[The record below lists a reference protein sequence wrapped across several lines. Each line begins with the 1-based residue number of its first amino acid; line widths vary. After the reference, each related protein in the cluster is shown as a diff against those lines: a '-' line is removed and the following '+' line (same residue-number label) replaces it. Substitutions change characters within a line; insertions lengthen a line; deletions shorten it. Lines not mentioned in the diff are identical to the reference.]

1 MNTILPNT
9 AFITTHPFQPLYN
22 KSSRKQ
28 YLLLFFLILSFLGMA
43 QTIDQIKADRS
54 YLWGE
59 GTGNSIREADQQA
72 LGDIIS
78 QISTQVQSNFERTIM
93 ETGQKFSETVNYVLK
108 TYSNAT
114 LNNTNRLILQN
125 EPDAKVFR
133 YIKKS
138 EIAKVFE
145 SRKQKIIG
153 FAKNGEQAVRDLQLG
168 DALRYFYWS
177 QTLLRS
183 HPDAN
188 QVTMTSSDGTE
199 VLLMT
204 WLPVQINAIFA
215 NISVQIEKSETKST
229 YQEFLLNIRY
239 KNQPVRNLDYS
250 YWSGQDWTN
259 IYSAK
264 DGLGVAEL
272 PRMSAG
278 DDLRLKI
285 EYSFEGESSID
296 MELRDVMHKLP
307 QVPYRNAYLTVS
319 KNNVQ
324 SQAASIPEVQSKSTQ
339 PADGNTS
346 GLTVLTDIAD
356 QQAILNKVLEAIRSK
371 NYVAVKSLFTT
382 DGYDIFQKL
391 MQYGNAKILRTG
403 TVKYFQHGD
412 FVLCRSV
419 PMSFSFQNNNRT
431 FVEDVVFI
439 LNNANLIT
447 NITFGLSKQSVDDI
461 SSNSFWSEKTRMEL
475 INFMENYKTAYAL
488 KRLDYIENIF
498 SDNALIITGSVV
510 KVKSSPEFQYSNN
523 QIVRYNQMSKA
534 QYLRNLQHCFR
545 SNEFINIRFADN
557 TVRQSGKGKEL
568 FGIQIKQDYFSTNYG
583 DTGYL
588 FLLIDMTDSIAP
600 VIHVRTWQPEKNP
613 DGSIYG
619 LSDF

>member
-1 MNTILPNT
+1 MGIK
-9 AFITTHPFQPLYN
+9 YN
-22 KSSRKQ
+22 VMKNKI
-28 YLLLFFLILSFLGMA
+28 LLLFVLMIYCTLSA
-43 QTIDQIKADRS
+43 QTVDQIKMDQHT
-54 YLWGE
+54 YIWGE
-59 GTGNSIREADQQA
+59 GTGNTLREADQQA
-72 LGDIIS
+72 LVDIIS
-78 QISTQVQSNFERTIM
+78 QISTQVQSNFERIIT
-93 ETGQKFSETVNYVLK
+93 ETGQKFTETVNDVLK

-114 LNNTNRLILQN
+114 LHNTNRFIIQH

-133 YIKKS
+133 YIKRN

-145 SRKQKIIG
+145 SRKQKIIE
-153 FAKNGEQAVRDLQLG
+153 FAKNGEQAARNCQIA

-183 HPDAN
+183 HPEAGE
-188 QVTMTSSDGTE
+188 VKMTASDGAE
-199 VLLMT
+199 VLLLT
-204 WLPVQINAIFA
+204 WLPVQINDIFA
-215 NISVQIEKSETKST
+215 NISVNIEKAENKNT
-229 YQEFLLNIRY
+229 YHEYLLNILY
-239 KNQPVRNLDYS
+239 KNHPVRNMDYS

-272 PRMSAG
+272 PNVSAG
-278 DDLRLKI
+278 GDLKLKI
-285 EYSFEGESSID
+285 EYAFEGESAID
-296 MELRDVMHKLP
+296 MELRDVMQKLP
-307 QVPYRNAYLTVS
+307 LVPYRNAYLTAL
-319 KNNVQ
+319 KNNGKATVINNE
-324 SQAASIPEVQSKSTQ
+324 SISRESPSVHSETQHAERNPGKLTLLSNVEDKEV
-339 PADGNTS
+339 
-346 GLTVLTDIAD
+346 VLKNVL
-356 QQAILNKVLEAIRSK
+356 QAITSK
-371 NYVAVKSLFTT
+371 NYGAVQSLFTT
-382 DGYDIFQKL
+382 EGYDIFQKL
-391 MQYGNAKILRTG
+391 MQYGNARILKTG

-431 FVEDVVFI
+431 FVEDVIFT
-439 LNNANLIT
+439 LNKKNKIT

-461 SSNSFWSEKTRMEL
+461 SSNTFWSEKTRVEL

-510 KVKSSPEFQYSNN
+510 KVKPSAEFQYSNN
-523 QIVRYNQMSKA
+523 QIVRYNRLSKE
-534 QYLRNLQHCFR
+534 QYLRNLQHCFK

-557 TVRQSGKGKEL
+557 TVRQSGKGNEI

>member
-1 MNTILPNT
+1 MGIK
-9 AFITTHPFQPLYN
+9 YN
-22 KSSRKQ
+22 VMKNKI
-28 YLLLFFLILSFLGMA
+28 LLLFVLMIYCTLSA
-43 QTIDQIKADRS
+43 QTVDQIKMDQHT
-54 YLWGE
+54 YIWGE
-59 GTGNSIREADQQA
+59 GTGNTLREADQQA
-72 LGDIIS
+72 LVDIIS
-78 QISTQVQSNFERTIM
+78 QISTQVQSNFERIIT
-93 ETGQKFSETVNYVLK
+93 ETGQKFTETVNDVLK

-114 LNNTNRLILQN
+114 LHNTNRFIIQH

-133 YIKKS
+133 YIKRN

-145 SRKQKIIG
+145 SRKQKIIE
-153 FAKNGEQAVRDLQLG
+153 FAKNGEQAARNCQIA

-183 HPDAN
+183 HPEAGE
-188 QVTMTSSDGTE
+188 VKMTASDGAE
-199 VLLMT
+199 VLLLT
-204 WLPVQINAIFA
+204 WLPVQINDIFA
-215 NISVQIEKSETKST
+215 NISVNIEKTENRNT
-229 YQEFLLNIRY
+229 YHEYLLNIHY
-239 KNQPVRNLDYS
+239 KNHPVRNMDYS

-272 PRMSAG
+272 PNVSAG
-278 DDLRLKI
+278 GDLKLKI
-285 EYSFEGESSID
+285 EYAFEGESAID
-296 MELRDVMHKLP
+296 MELRDVMQKLP
-307 QVPYRNAYLTVS
+307 LVPYRNAYLTAL
-319 KNNVQ
+319 KNNGKATVINNE
-324 SQAASIPEVQSKSTQ
+324 SISRESPSVHSETQHAERNPGKLTLLSNVEDKEV
-339 PADGNTS
+339 
-346 GLTVLTDIAD
+346 VLKNVL
-356 QQAILNKVLEAIRSK
+356 QAITSK
-371 NYVAVKSLFTT
+371 NYGAVQSLFTT
-382 DGYDIFQKL
+382 EGYDIFQKL
-391 MQYGNAKILRTG
+391 MQYGNARILKTG

-431 FVEDVVFI
+431 FVEDVIFT
-439 LNNANLIT
+439 LNKKNKIT

-461 SSNSFWSEKTRMEL
+461 SSNTFWSEKTRVEL

-510 KVKSSPEFQYSNN
+510 KVKSNAEFQYSNN
-523 QIVRYNQMSKA
+523 QIVRYNRMSKE
-534 QYLRNLQHCFR
+534 QYLRNLQHCFK

-557 TVRQSGKGKEL
+557 TVRQSGKGNEI

-600 VIHVRTWQPEKNP
+600 VIHVRTWQPEKNA

>member
-1 MNTILPNT
+1 MGIK
-9 AFITTHPFQPLYN
+9 YN
-22 KSSRKQ
+22 VMKNKI
-28 YLLLFFLILSFLGMA
+28 LLLFVLMIYCTLSA
-43 QTIDQIKADRS
+43 QTVDQIKMDQHT
-54 YLWGE
+54 YIWGE
-59 GTGNSIREADQQA
+59 GTGNTLREADQQA
-72 LGDIIS
+72 LVDIIS
-78 QISTQVQSNFERTIM
+78 QISTQVQSNFERIIT
-93 ETGQKFSETVNYVLK
+93 ETGQKFTETVNDVLK

-114 LNNTNRLILQN
+114 LHNTNRFIIQH

-133 YIKKS
+133 YIKRN

-145 SRKQKIIG
+145 SRKQKIIE
-153 FAKNGEQAVRDLQLG
+153 FAKNGEQAARNYQIA

-183 HPDAN
+183 HPEAGE
-188 QVTMTSSDGTE
+188 VKMTASDGAE
-199 VLLMT
+199 VLLLT
-204 WLPVQINAIFA
+204 WLPVQINDIFA
-215 NISVQIEKSETKST
+215 NISVNIEKTENRNT
-229 YQEFLLNIRY
+229 YHEYLLNIHY
-239 KNQPVRNLDYS
+239 KNHPVRNMDYS

-272 PRMSAG
+272 PNVSAG
-278 DDLRLKI
+278 GDLRLKI
-285 EYSFEGESSID
+285 EYAFEGESAID
-296 MELRDVMHKLP
+296 MELRDVMQKLP
-307 QVPYRNAYLTVS
+307 LVPYRNAYLTAL
-319 KNNVQ
+319 KNNGKATVINNE
-324 SQAASIPEVQSKSTQ
+324 SISRESPSVHSETQHAERNPGKLTLLSNVEDKEV
-339 PADGNTS
+339 
-346 GLTVLTDIAD
+346 VLKNVL
-356 QQAILNKVLEAIRSK
+356 QAITSK
-371 NYVAVKSLFTT
+371 NYGAVQSLFTT
-382 DGYDIFQKL
+382 EGYDIFQKL
-391 MQYGNAKILRTG
+391 MQYGNARILKTG

-431 FVEDVVFI
+431 FVEDVIFT
-439 LNNANLIT
+439 LNKKNKIT

-461 SSNSFWSEKTRMEL
+461 SSNTFWSEKTRVEL

-510 KVKSSPEFQYSNN
+510 KVKSNAEFQYSNN
-523 QIVRYNQMSKA
+523 QIVRYNRMSKE
-534 QYLRNLQHCFR
+534 QYLRNLQHCFK

-557 TVRQSGKGKEL
+557 TVRQSGKGNEI

-600 VIHVRTWQPEKNP
+600 VIHVRTWQPEKNA

>member
-1 MNTILPNT
+1 MG
-9 AFITTHPFQPLYN
+9 N
-22 KSSRKQ
+22 KI
-28 YLLLFFLILSFLGMA
+28 LLLFVLLNVCFATA
-43 QTIDQIKADRS
+43 QTVDQIKSDHQS
-54 YLWGE
+54 YIWGE
-59 GTGNSIREADQQA
+59 GTGNTLREADQQA
-72 LGDIIS
+72 LVDIIS
-78 QISTQVQSNFERTIM
+78 QISTQVQSNFERIIT
-93 ETGQKFSETVNYVLK
+93 ETGQKFTETVNDVLK

-114 LNNTNRLILQN
+114 LNNTNRIVIQH

-133 YIKKS
+133 YIKRS

-145 SRKQKIIG
+145 SRKQKIIE
-153 FAKNGEQAVRDLQLG
+153 FAKNGEQAVSNFQLG
-168 DALRYFYWS
+168 DALRYYYWS

-188 QVTMTSSDGTE
+188 QVKMTATDGSE

-204 WLPVQINAIFA
+204 WLPVQINDIFA
-215 NISVQIEKSETKST
+215 NISVSVEYSENKTT

-239 KNQPVRNLDYS
+239 KNHPVRNLDYS

-272 PRMSAG
+272 PNISAG
-278 DDLRLKI
+278 GDLRLKI
-285 EYSFEGESSID
+285 EYAFEGESAID
-296 MELRDVMHKLP
+296 MELRDVMQKLP
-307 QVPYRNAYLTVS
+307 LVPYRNAYLTAS
-319 KNNVQ
+319 KDNLP
-324 SQAASIPEVQSKSTQ
+324 SHATSTTASPAVHSRSTQ
-339 PADGNTS
+339 TADVNTGN
-346 GLTVLTDIAD
+346 LTLLTDIAD
-356 QQAILNKVLEAIRSK
+356 KQAVLNKVLQAVTSK
-371 NYVAVKSLFTT
+371 NHASVQSLFTT
-382 DGYDIFQKL
+382 EGYDIFQKL
-391 MQYGNAKILRTG
+391 MQYGNVKILRTG

-431 FVEDVVFI
+431 FVEDVVFT
-439 LNNANLIT
+439 LNKKNKIT

-461 SSNSFWSEKTRMEL
+461 SSNTFWSEKTRVEL

-510 KVKSSPEFQYSNN
+510 KVKSSAEFQYSNN
-523 QIVRYNQMSKA
+523 QIVKNNKMSKE
-534 QYLRNLQHCFR
+534 QYLRNLQHCFK

-557 TVRQSGKGKEL
+557 TVRQSGKGNEI

>member
-1 MNTILPNT
+1 MGIK
-9 AFITTHPFQPLYN
+9 YN
-22 KSSRKQ
+22 VMKNKI
-28 YLLLFFLILSFLGMA
+28 LLLFVLMIYCTLSA
-43 QTIDQIKADRS
+43 QTVDQIKMDQHT
-54 YLWGE
+54 YIWGE
-59 GTGNSIREADQQA
+59 GTGNTLREADQQA
-72 LGDIIS
+72 LVDIIS
-78 QISTQVQSNFERTIM
+78 QISTQVQSNFERIIT
-93 ETGQKFSETVNYVLK
+93 ETGQKFTETVNDVLK

-114 LNNTNRLILQN
+114 LHNTNRFIIQH

-133 YIKKS
+133 YIKRN

-145 SRKQKIIG
+145 SRKQKIIE
-153 FAKNGEQAVRDLQLG
+153 FAKNGEQAVRNFQVA

-183 HPDAN
+183 HPEAGE
-188 QVTMTSSDGTE
+188 VKMTASDGAE
-199 VLLMT
+199 VLLLT
-204 WLPVQINAIFA
+204 WLPVQINDIFA
-215 NISVQIEKSETKST
+215 NISVNIEKTENRNT
-229 YQEFLLNIRY
+229 YHEYLLNILY
-239 KNQPVRNLDYS
+239 KNHPVRNMDYS

-272 PRMSAG
+272 PNVSAG
-278 DDLRLKI
+278 GDLRLKI
-285 EYSFEGESSID
+285 EYAFEGESAID
-296 MELRDVMHKLP
+296 MELRDVMQKLP
-307 QVPYRNAYLTVS
+307 LVPYRNAYLTAL
-319 KNNVQ
+319 KNNGKATVINNE
-324 SQAASIPEVQSKSTQ
+324 SISRESPSVHSETQHAERNPGKLTLLSNVEDKEV
-339 PADGNTS
+339 
-346 GLTVLTDIAD
+346 VLKNVL
-356 QQAILNKVLEAIRSK
+356 QAITSK
-371 NYVAVKSLFTT
+371 NYGAVQSLFTT
-382 DGYDIFQKL
+382 EGYDIFQKL
-391 MQYGNAKILRTG
+391 MQYGNARILKTG

-431 FVEDVVFI
+431 FVEDVVFT
-439 LNNANLIT
+439 LNKKNKIT

-461 SSNSFWSEKTRMEL
+461 SSNTFWSEKTRVEL

-510 KVKSSPEFQYSNN
+510 KVKPSAEFQYSNN
-523 QIVRYNQMSKA
+523 QIVRYNRMSKE
-534 QYLRNLQHCFR
+534 QYLRNLQHCFK

-557 TVRQSGKGKEL
+557 TVRQSGKGSEI

-600 VIHVRTWQPEKNP
+600 VIHVRTWQPEKNA

>member
-1 MNTILPNT
+1 MGIKYTVMK
-9 AFITTHPFQPLYN
+9 N
-22 KSSRKQ
+22 KI
-28 YLLLFFLILSFLGMA
+28 LLLFVLMIYCTLSA
-43 QTIDQIKADRS
+43 QTVDQIKMDQHT
-54 YLWGE
+54 YIWGE
-59 GTGNSIREADQQA
+59 GTGNTLREADQQA
-72 LGDIIS
+72 LVDIIS
-78 QISTQVQSNFERTIM
+78 QISTQVQSNFERIIT
-93 ETGQKFSETVNYVLK
+93 ETGQKFTETVNDVLK

-114 LNNTNRLILQN
+114 LHNTNRFIIQH

-133 YIKKS
+133 YIKRN

-145 SRKQKIIG
+145 SRKQKIIE
-153 FAKNGEQAVRDLQLG
+153 FAKNGEQAVRNFQVA

-183 HPDAN
+183 HPEAGE
-188 QVTMTSSDGTE
+188 VKMTASDGAE
-199 VLLMT
+199 VLLLT
-204 WLPVQINAIFA
+204 WLPVQINDIFA
-215 NISVQIEKSETKST
+215 NISVNIEKTENRNT
-229 YQEFLLNIRY
+229 YHEYLLNILY
-239 KNQPVRNLDYS
+239 KNHPVRNMDYS

-272 PRMSAG
+272 PNVSAG
-278 DDLRLKI
+278 GDLRLKI
-285 EYSFEGESSID
+285 EYAFEGESAID
-296 MELRDVMHKLP
+296 MELRDVMQKLP
-307 QVPYRNAYLTVS
+307 LVPYRNAYLTALKNNGKATVINNESISRESPSVHSETQHAERNPGKLTLLSNVEDKEVVLKNVLQAITS
-319 KNNVQ
+319 KNFGAVQ
-324 SQAASIPEVQSKSTQ
+324 
-339 PADGNTS
+339 
-346 GLTVLTDIAD
+346 
-356 QQAILNKVLEAIRSK
+356 
-371 NYVAVKSLFTT
+371 SLFTT
-382 DGYDIFQKL
+382 EGYDIFQKL

-431 FVEDVVFI
+431 FVEDVVFT
-439 LNNANLIT
+439 LNKKNKIT

-461 SSNSFWSEKTRMEL
+461 SSNTFWSEKTRVEL

-510 KVKSSPEFQYSNN
+510 KVKPSAEFQYSNN
-523 QIVRYNQMSKA
+523 QIVRYNRMSKE
-534 QYLRNLQHCFR
+534 QYLRNLQHCFK

-557 TVRQSGKGKEL
+557 TVRQSGKGSEI

-600 VIHVRTWQPEKNP
+600 VIHVRTWQPEKNA

>member
-1 MNTILPNT
+1 MGIK
-9 AFITTHPFQPLYN
+9 YN
-22 KSSRKQ
+22 VMKNKI
-28 YLLLFFLILSFLGMA
+28 LLLFVLMIYCTLSA
-43 QTIDQIKADRS
+43 QTVDQIKMDQHT
-54 YLWGE
+54 YIWGE
-59 GTGNSIREADQQA
+59 GTGNTLREADQQA
-72 LGDIIS
+72 LVDIIS
-78 QISTQVQSNFERTIM
+78 QISTQVQSNFERIIT
-93 ETGQKFSETVNYVLK
+93 ETGQKFTETVNDVLK

-114 LNNTNRLILQN
+114 LHNTNRFIIQH

-133 YIKKS
+133 YIKRN

-145 SRKQKIIG
+145 SRKQKIIE
-153 FAKNGEQAVRDLQLG
+153 FAKNGEQAARNCQIA

-183 HPDAN
+183 HPEAGE
-188 QVTMTSSDGTE
+188 VKMTASDGAE
-199 VLLMT
+199 VLLLT
-204 WLPVQINAIFA
+204 WLPVQINDIFA
-215 NISVQIEKSETKST
+215 NISVNIEKAENKNT
-229 YQEFLLNIRY
+229 YHEYLLNILY
-239 KNQPVRNLDYS
+239 KNHPVRNMDYS

-272 PRMSAG
+272 PNVSAG
-278 DDLRLKI
+278 GDLKLKI
-285 EYSFEGESSID
+285 EYAFEGESAID
-296 MELRDVMHKLP
+296 MELRDVMQKLP
-307 QVPYRNAYLTVS
+307 LVPYRNAYLTAL
-319 KNNVQ
+319 KNNGKATVINNE
-324 SQAASIPEVQSKSTQ
+324 SISRESPSVHSETQHAERNPGKLTLLSNVEDKEV
-339 PADGNTS
+339 
-346 GLTVLTDIAD
+346 VLKNVL
-356 QQAILNKVLEAIRSK
+356 QAITSK
-371 NYVAVKSLFTT
+371 NYGAVQSLFTT
-382 DGYDIFQKL
+382 EGYDIFQKL
-391 MQYGNAKILRTG
+391 MQYGNARILKTG

-431 FVEDVVFI
+431 FVEDVIFT
-439 LNNANLIT
+439 LNKKNKIT

-461 SSNSFWSEKTRMEL
+461 SSNTFWSEKTRVEL

-510 KVKSSPEFQYSNN
+510 KVKPSAEFQYSNN
-523 QIVRYNQMSKA
+523 QIVRYNRFSKE
-534 QYLRNLQHCFR
+534 QYLRNLQHCFK

-557 TVRQSGKGKEL
+557 TVRQSGKGNEI

>member
-1 MNTILPNT
+1 MK
-9 AFITTHPFQPLYN
+9 N
-22 KSSRKQ
+22 KI
-28 YLLLFFLILSFLGMA
+28 LLLFVLMIYCTLSA
-43 QTIDQIKADRS
+43 QTVDQIKMDQHN
-54 YLWGE
+54 YIWGE
-59 GTGNSIREADQQA
+59 GTGNTLREADQQA
-72 LGDIIS
+72 LVDIIS
-78 QISTQVQSNFERTIM
+78 QISTQVQSNFERIIT
-93 ETGQKFSETVNYVLK
+93 ETGQKFTETVNDVLK

-114 LNNTNRLILQN
+114 LHNTNRFIIQH

-133 YIKKS
+133 YIKRN

-145 SRKQKIIG
+145 SRKQKIIE
-153 FAKNGEQAVRDLQLG
+153 FAKNGEQAARNCQIA

-183 HPDAN
+183 HPEAGE
-188 QVTMTSSDGTE
+188 VKMTASDGAE
-199 VLLMT
+199 VLLLT
-204 WLPVQINAIFA
+204 WLPVQINDIFA
-215 NISVQIEKSETKST
+215 NISVNIEKTENRNT
-229 YQEFLLNIRY
+229 YHEYLLNIHY
-239 KNQPVRNLDYS
+239 KNHPVRNMDYS

-272 PRMSAG
+272 PNVSAG
-278 DDLRLKI
+278 GDLRLKI
-285 EYSFEGESSID
+285 EYAFEGESAID
-296 MELRDVMHKLP
+296 MELRDVMQKLP
-307 QVPYRNAYLTVS
+307 LVPYRNAYLTAL
-319 KNNVQ
+319 KNNGKATVINNE
-324 SQAASIPEVQSKSTQ
+324 SISRESPSVHSETQHAERNPGKLTLLSNVEDKEV
-339 PADGNTS
+339 
-346 GLTVLTDIAD
+346 VLKNVL
-356 QQAILNKVLEAIRSK
+356 QAITSK
-371 NYVAVKSLFTT
+371 NYGAVQSLFTT
-382 DGYDIFQKL
+382 EGYDIFQKL
-391 MQYGNAKILRTG
+391 MQYGNARILKTG
-403 TVKYFQHGD
+403 TLKYFQHGD

-431 FVEDVVFI
+431 FVEDVIFT
-439 LNNANLIT
+439 LNKKNKIT

-461 SSNSFWSEKTRMEL
+461 SSNTFWSEKTRMEL

-510 KVKSSPEFQYSNN
+510 KVKSNAEFQYSNN
-523 QIVRYNQMSKA
+523 QIVRYNRMSKE
-534 QYLRNLQHCFR
+534 QYLRNLQHCFK

-557 TVRQSGKGKEL
+557 TVRQSGKGNEI

>member
-1 MNTILPNT
+1 MIYCT
-9 AFITTHPFQPLYN
+9 
-22 KSSRKQ
+22 
-28 YLLLFFLILSFLGMA
+28 LSA
-43 QTIDQIKADRS
+43 QTVDQIKMDQHT
-54 YLWGE
+54 YIWGE
-59 GTGNSIREADQQA
+59 GTGNTLREADQQA
-72 LGDIIS
+72 LVDIIS
-78 QISTQVQSNFERTIM
+78 QISTQVQSNFERIIT
-93 ETGQKFSETVNYVLK
+93 ETGQKFTETVNDVLK

-114 LNNTNRLILQN
+114 LHNTNRFIIQH

-133 YIKKS
+133 YIKRN

-145 SRKQKIIG
+145 SRKQKIIE
-153 FAKNGEQAVRDLQLG
+153 FAKNGEQAARNCQIA

-183 HPDAN
+183 HPEAGE
-188 QVTMTSSDGTE
+188 VKMTASDGAE
-199 VLLMT
+199 VLLLT
-204 WLPVQINAIFA
+204 WLPVQINDIFA
-215 NISVQIEKSETKST
+215 NISVNIEKTENRNT
-229 YQEFLLNIRY
+229 YHEYLLNIHY
-239 KNQPVRNLDYS
+239 KNHPVRNMDYS

-272 PRMSAG
+272 PNVSAG
-278 DDLRLKI
+278 GDLRLKI
-285 EYSFEGESSID
+285 EYAFEGESAID
-296 MELRDVMHKLP
+296 MELRDVMQKLP
-307 QVPYRNAYLTVS
+307 LVPYRNAYLTAL
-319 KNNVQ
+319 KNNGKATVINNE
-324 SQAASIPEVQSKSTQ
+324 SISRESPSVHSETQHAERNPGKLTLLSNVEDKEV
-339 PADGNTS
+339 
-346 GLTVLTDIAD
+346 VLKNVL
-356 QQAILNKVLEAIRSK
+356 QAITSK
-371 NYVAVKSLFTT
+371 NYGAVQSLFTT
-382 DGYDIFQKL
+382 EGYDIFQKL
-391 MQYGNAKILRTG
+391 MQYGNARILKTG

-431 FVEDVVFI
+431 FVEDVIFT
-439 LNNANLIT
+439 LNKKNKIT

-461 SSNSFWSEKTRMEL
+461 SSNTFWSEKTRVEL

-510 KVKSSPEFQYSNN
+510 KVKSNAEFQYSNN
-523 QIVRYNQMSKA
+523 QIVRYNRMSKE
-534 QYLRNLQHCFR
+534 QYLRNLQHCFK

-557 TVRQSGKGKEL
+557 TVRQSGKGNEI

>member
-1 MNTILPNT
+1 VGIKYTVMK
-9 AFITTHPFQPLYN
+9 N
-22 KSSRKQ
+22 KI
-28 YLLLFFLILSFLGMA
+28 LLLFVLMIYCTLSA
-43 QTIDQIKADRS
+43 QTVDQIKMDQHT
-54 YLWGE
+54 YIWGE
-59 GTGNSIREADQQA
+59 GTGNTLREADQQA
-72 LGDIIS
+72 LVDIIS
-78 QISTQVQSNFERTIM
+78 QISTQVQSNFERIIT
-93 ETGQKFSETVNYVLK
+93 ETGQKFTETVNDVLK

-114 LNNTNRLILQN
+114 LHNTNRFIIQH

-133 YIKKS
+133 YIKRN

-145 SRKQKIIG
+145 SRKQKIIE
-153 FAKNGEQAVRDLQLG
+153 FAKNGEQAVRNFQVA

-183 HPDAN
+183 HPEAGE
-188 QVTMTSSDGTE
+188 VKMTASDGAE
-199 VLLMT
+199 VLLLT
-204 WLPVQINAIFA
+204 WLPVQINDIFA
-215 NISVQIEKSETKST
+215 NISVNIEKTENRNT
-229 YQEFLLNIRY
+229 YHEYLLNILY
-239 KNQPVRNLDYS
+239 KNHPVRNMDYS

-272 PRMSAG
+272 PNVSAG
-278 DDLRLKI
+278 GDLRLKI
-285 EYSFEGESSID
+285 EYAFEGESAID
-296 MELRDVMHKLP
+296 MELRDVMQKLP
-307 QVPYRNAYLTVS
+307 LVPYRNAYLTALKNNGKATVINNESISRESPSVHSETQHAERNPGKLTLLSNVEDKEVVLKNVLQAITS
-319 KNNVQ
+319 KNFGAVQ
-324 SQAASIPEVQSKSTQ
+324 
-339 PADGNTS
+339 
-346 GLTVLTDIAD
+346 
-356 QQAILNKVLEAIRSK
+356 
-371 NYVAVKSLFTT
+371 SLFTT
-382 DGYDIFQKL
+382 EGYDIFQKL

-431 FVEDVVFI
+431 FVEDVVFT
-439 LNNANLIT
+439 LNKKNKIT

-461 SSNSFWSEKTRMEL
+461 SSNTFWSEKTRVEL

-510 KVKSSPEFQYSNN
+510 KVKPSAEFQYSNN
-523 QIVRYNQMSKA
+523 QIVRYNRMSKE
-534 QYLRNLQHCFR
+534 QYLRNLQHCFK

-557 TVRQSGKGKEL
+557 TVRQSGKGSEI

-600 VIHVRTWQPEKNP
+600 VIHVRTWQPEKNA

>member
-1 MNTILPNT
+1 MK
-9 AFITTHPFQPLYN
+9 N
-22 KSSRKQ
+22 KI
-28 YLLLFFLILSFLGMA
+28 LLLFVLMIYCTLSA
-43 QTIDQIKADRS
+43 QTVDQIKMDQHT
-54 YLWGE
+54 YIWGE
-59 GTGNSIREADQQA
+59 GTGNTLREADQQA
-72 LGDIIS
+72 LVDIIS
-78 QISTQVQSNFERTIM
+78 QISTQVQSNFERIIT
-93 ETGQKFSETVNYVLK
+93 ETGQKFTETVNDVLK

-114 LNNTNRLILQN
+114 LHNTNRFIIQH

-133 YIKKS
+133 YIKRN

-145 SRKQKIIG
+145 SRKQKIIE
-153 FAKNGEQAVRDLQLG
+153 FAKNGEQAARNCQIA

-183 HPDAN
+183 HPEAGE
-188 QVTMTSSDGTE
+188 VKMTASDGAE
-199 VLLMT
+199 VLLLT
-204 WLPVQINAIFA
+204 WLPVQINDIFA
-215 NISVQIEKSETKST
+215 NISVNIEKAENKNT
-229 YQEFLLNIRY
+229 YHEYLLNILY
-239 KNQPVRNLDYS
+239 KNHPVRNMDYS

-272 PRMSAG
+272 PNVSAG
-278 DDLRLKI
+278 GDLKLKI
-285 EYSFEGESSID
+285 EYAFEGESAID
-296 MELRDVMHKLP
+296 MELRDVMQKLP
-307 QVPYRNAYLTVS
+307 LVPYRNAYLTAL
-319 KNNVQ
+319 KNNGKATVINNE
-324 SQAASIPEVQSKSTQ
+324 SISRESPSVHSETQHAERNPGKLTLLSNVEDKEV
-339 PADGNTS
+339 
-346 GLTVLTDIAD
+346 VLKNVL
-356 QQAILNKVLEAIRSK
+356 QAITSK
-371 NYVAVKSLFTT
+371 NYGAVQSLFTT
-382 DGYDIFQKL
+382 EGYDIFQKL
-391 MQYGNAKILRTG
+391 MQYGNARILKTG

-431 FVEDVVFI
+431 FVEDVIFT
-439 LNNANLIT
+439 LNKKNKIT

-461 SSNSFWSEKTRMEL
+461 SSNTFWSEKTRVEL

-510 KVKSSPEFQYSNN
+510 KVKPSAEFQYSNN
-523 QIVRYNQMSKA
+523 QIVRYNRLSKE
-534 QYLRNLQHCFR
+534 QYLRNLQHCFK

-557 TVRQSGKGKEL
+557 TVRQSGKGNEI

>member
-1 MNTILPNT
+1 MGIK
-9 AFITTHPFQPLYN
+9 YN
-22 KSSRKQ
+22 VMKNKI
-28 YLLLFFLILSFLGMA
+28 LLLFVLMIYCTLSA
-43 QTIDQIKADRS
+43 QTVDQIKMDQHN
-54 YLWGE
+54 YIWGE
-59 GTGNSIREADQQA
+59 GTGNTLREADQQA
-72 LGDIIS
+72 LVDIIS
-78 QISTQVQSNFERTIM
+78 QISTQVQSNFERIIT
-93 ETGQKFSETVNYVLK
+93 ETGQKFTETVNDVLK

-114 LNNTNRLILQN
+114 LHNTNRFIIQH

-133 YIKKS
+133 YIKRN

-145 SRKQKIIG
+145 SRKQKIIE
-153 FAKNGEQAVRDLQLG
+153 FAKNGEQAARNCQIA

-183 HPDAN
+183 HPEAGE
-188 QVTMTSSDGTE
+188 VKMTASDGAE
-199 VLLMT
+199 VLLLT
-204 WLPVQINAIFA
+204 WLPVQINDIFA
-215 NISVQIEKSETKST
+215 NISVNIEKTENRNT
-229 YQEFLLNIRY
+229 YHEYLLNIHY
-239 KNQPVRNLDYS
+239 KNHPVRNMDYS

-272 PRMSAG
+272 PNVSAG
-278 DDLRLKI
+278 GDLRLKI
-285 EYSFEGESSID
+285 EYAFEGESAID
-296 MELRDVMHKLP
+296 MELRDVMQKLP
-307 QVPYRNAYLTVS
+307 LVPYRNAYLTAL
-319 KNNVQ
+319 KNNGKATVINNE
-324 SQAASIPEVQSKSTQ
+324 SISRESPSVHSETQHAERNPGKLTLLSNVEDKEV
-339 PADGNTS
+339 
-346 GLTVLTDIAD
+346 VLKNVL
-356 QQAILNKVLEAIRSK
+356 QAITSK
-371 NYVAVKSLFTT
+371 NYGAVQSLFTT
-382 DGYDIFQKL
+382 EGYDIFQKL
-391 MQYGNAKILRTG
+391 MQYGNARILKTG
-403 TVKYFQHGD
+403 TLKYFQHGD

-431 FVEDVVFI
+431 FVEDVIFT
-439 LNNANLIT
+439 LNKKNKIT

-461 SSNSFWSEKTRMEL
+461 SSNTFWSEKTRMEL

-510 KVKSSPEFQYSNN
+510 KVKSNAEFQYSNN
-523 QIVRYNQMSKA
+523 QIVRYNRMSKE
-534 QYLRNLQHCFR
+534 QYLRNLQHCFK

-557 TVRQSGKGKEL
+557 TVRQSGKGNEI

>member
-1 MNTILPNT
+1 MGIK
-9 AFITTHPFQPLYN
+9 YN
-22 KSSRKQ
+22 VMKNKI
-28 YLLLFFLILSFLGMA
+28 LLLFVLMIYCTLSA
-43 QTIDQIKADRS
+43 QTVDQIKMDQHT
-54 YLWGE
+54 YIWGE
-59 GTGNSIREADQQA
+59 GTGNTLREADQQA
-72 LGDIIS
+72 LVDIIS
-78 QISTQVQSNFERTIM
+78 QISTQVQSNFERIIT
-93 ETGQKFSETVNYVLK
+93 ETGQKFTETVNDVLK

-114 LNNTNRLILQN
+114 LHNTNRFIIQH

-133 YIKKS
+133 YIKRN

-145 SRKQKIIG
+145 SRKQKIIE
-153 FAKNGEQAVRDLQLG
+153 FAKNGEQAARNYQIA

-183 HPDAN
+183 HPEAGE
-188 QVTMTSSDGTE
+188 VKMTASDGAE
-199 VLLMT
+199 VLLLT
-204 WLPVQINAIFA
+204 WLPVQINDIFA
-215 NISVQIEKSETKST
+215 NISVNIEKTENRNT
-229 YQEFLLNIRY
+229 YHEYLLNIHY
-239 KNQPVRNLDYS
+239 KNHPVRNMDYS

-272 PRMSAG
+272 PNVSAG
-278 DDLRLKI
+278 GDLRLKI
-285 EYSFEGESSID
+285 EYAFEGESAID
-296 MELRDVMHKLP
+296 MELRDVMQKLP
-307 QVPYRNAYLTVS
+307 QVPYRNAYVNAS
-319 KNNVQ
+319 INNLQ
-324 SQAASIPEVQSKSTQ
+324 SHASSTAASPAVHSRSTQ
-339 PADGNTS
+339 TADISTGN
-346 GLTVLTDIAD
+346 LTILADIAD
-356 QQAILNKVLEAIRSK
+356 KETVLNKVLQAVTSK
-371 NYVAVKSLFTT
+371 NYASVQSLFTT
-382 DGYDIFQKL
+382 EGYDIFQKL
-391 MQYGNAKILRTG
+391 MQYGNARILKTG

-431 FVEDVVFI
+431 FVEDVIFT
-439 LNNANLIT
+439 LNKKNKIT

-461 SSNSFWSEKTRMEL
+461 SSNTFWSEKTRVEL

-510 KVKSSPEFQYSNN
+510 KVKSNAEFQYSNN
-523 QIVRYNQMSKA
+523 QIVRYNRMSKE
-534 QYLRNLQHCFR
+534 QYLRNLQHCFK

-557 TVRQSGKGKEL
+557 TVRQSGKGNEI

>member
-1 MNTILPNT
+1 MGNRI
-9 AFITTHPFQPLYN
+9 
-22 KSSRKQ
+22 
-28 YLLLFFLILSFLGMA
+28 LLLFVLISTWVSTA
-43 QTIDQIKADRS
+43 QTVDQIKMDQHT
-54 YLWGE
+54 YIWGE
-59 GTGNSIREADQQA
+59 GTGNTLREADQQA
-72 LGDIIS
+72 LVDIIS
-78 QISTQVQSNFERTIM
+78 QISTQVQSNFERIIT
-93 ETGQKFSETVNYVLK
+93 ETGQKFTETVNDVLK

-114 LNNTNRLILQN
+114 LHNTNRFIIQH

-133 YIKKS
+133 YIKRN

-145 SRKQKIIG
+145 SRKQKIIE
-153 FAKNGEQAVRDLQLG
+153 FAKNGEQAARNCQIA

-183 HPDAN
+183 HPEAGE
-188 QVTMTSSDGTE
+188 VKMTASDGAE
-199 VLLMT
+199 VLLLT
-204 WLPVQINAIFA
+204 WLPVQINDIFA
-215 NISVQIEKSETKST
+215 NISVNIEKTENRNT
-229 YQEFLLNIRY
+229 YHEYLLNIHY
-239 KNQPVRNLDYS
+239 KNHPVRNMDYS

-272 PRMSAG
+272 PNVSAG
-278 DDLRLKI
+278 GDLKLKI
-285 EYSFEGESSID
+285 EYAFEGESAID
-296 MELRDVMHKLP
+296 MELRDVMQKLP
-307 QVPYRNAYLTVS
+307 LVPYRNAYLTAL
-319 KNNVQ
+319 KNNGKATVINNE
-324 SQAASIPEVQSKSTQ
+324 SISRESPSVHSETQHAERNPGKLTLLSNVEDKEV
-339 PADGNTS
+339 
-346 GLTVLTDIAD
+346 VLKNVL
-356 QQAILNKVLEAIRSK
+356 QAITSK
-371 NYVAVKSLFTT
+371 NYGAVQSLFTT
-382 DGYDIFQKL
+382 EGYDIFQKL

-431 FVEDVVFI
+431 FVEDVVFT
-439 LNNANLIT
+439 LNKKNKIT

-461 SSNSFWSEKTRMEL
+461 SSNTFWSEKTRVEL

-510 KVKSSPEFQYSNN
+510 KVKPSAEFQYSNN
-523 QIVRYNQMSKA
+523 QIVRYNRMSKE
-534 QYLRNLQHCFR
+534 QYLRNLQHCFK

-557 TVRQSGKGKEL
+557 TVRQSGKGSEI